1 MKLVTQSI
9 VVAFVVMS
17 VVITAK
23 YFLADD
29 GSNSTKEVIR
39 LNNVKD
45 CNIVQ
50 SKCLFVKDNQEL
62 SISLSGSIRTMVPFK
77 LSAEVFNF
85 NSNIEKISALFS
97 MKSMKMGFNT
107 FRLSKQQHSNI
118 TDEFDLWA
126 ASVLLP
132 VCVSKRTDWN
142 VTVKIETATKIFEVD
157 IPVEI
162 H

>member
-1 MKLVTQSI
+1 MKSVTQSI
-9 VVAFVVMS
+9 IVAFVVMS
-17 VVITAK
+17 AMITAK

-29 GSNSTKEVIR
+29 GSNSIKEVIR

-45 CNIVQ
+45 CNLVQ
-50 SKCLFVKDNQEL
+50 SKCLFVKDNQKL
-62 SISLSGSIRTMVPFK
+62 SISLSGNIRTMEPFK
-77 LSAEVFNF
+77 VSAEVFNF

-107 FRLSKQQHSNI
+107 FRLTKQQHSSI
-118 TDEFDLWA
+118 TGESDLWA

-142 VTVKIETATKIFEVD
+142 VTVKIETAAKIFEVD